1 MRGAFI
7 KYKQLKMKNDQ
18 GTSLL
23 INWEMKKLPMH
34 QVFILGLKEMY
45 GIEKRLIEVMP
56 HMIDAATS
64 EELRGALMAHLDQTR
79 YQVSRL
85 EEIFNLFEEPAVA
98 KESKAIEGIMKEAE
112 DRIEITGRGTM
123 LRDAAL
129 IMALKRVEHYEIAS
143 YDSLLSFSKLMEHT
157 GVSAL
162 LKDSLQEEEEAAGAL
177 ADLAKL
183 SINEQAMKE

>member
-1 MRGAFI
+1 MN
-7 KYKQLKMKNDQ
+7 M
-18 GTSLL
+18 L
-23 INWEMKKLPMH
+23 INMEMKKLPMH

-45 GIEKRLIEVMP
+45 GIEKKLIEVMP
-56 HMIDAATS
+56 HMIDAATT
-64 EELRGALMAHLDQTR
+64 EKLRGALMAHLDQTR

-98 KESKAIEGIMKEAE
+98 KEGDVIGGMMKEAE

-143 YDSLLSFSKLMEHT
+143 YDSLLSFSKLMEHK

-162 LKDSLQEEEEAAGAL
+162 LKESLQEEEEAAGAL